1 MPLSSTKLKTIS
13 EMEFEVFMQ
22 HMRMDGIS
30 KNNKK
35 HVTELKET
43 DYKLEDKLESVKD
56 TINKIGTTVLV
67 AQRKM
72 IDFKN

>member
-1 MPLSSTKLKTIS
+1 MWEGRNI
-13 EMEFEVFMQ
+13 
-22 HMRMDGIS
+22 D
-30 KNNKK
+30 
-35 HVTELKET
+35 KET